1 MVVRG
6 SGMKIKEPVNAYTH
20 LAGGIAALPAV
31 AYLIC
36 QAALYAGVWHVVSF
50 SIYGASLVGLYL
62 ASGMYHMLTVSDKTE
77 MRLKKLDHMMIFL
90 LIAGTYTPLCL
101 IPLRGPWGWALF
113 GIIWGAAL
121 GGILLK
127 LFWIGAPRWLSTAFY
142 IVMGWMCVIA
152 IYPLIQKLPVG
163 ALSLL
168 LGGGVLYTVG
178 GIIYGTKRF
187 PLHIRHLGF
196 HEIFHIFVLG
206 GSVCHY
212 SMMVLYLLPMR

>member
-1 MVVRG
+1 M
-6 SGMKIKEPVNAYTH
+6 
-20 LAGGIAALPAV
+20 
-31 AYLIC
+31 
-36 QAALYAGVWHVVSF
+36 
-50 SIYGASLVGLYL
+50 VGLYL

-178 GIIYGTKRF
+178 GIIYGTGRF

-212 SMMVLYLLPMR
+212 SMMVLYLLPMLIDKRQQ

>member
-1 MVVRG
+1 M
-6 SGMKIKEPVNAYTH
+6 
-20 LAGGIAALPAV
+20 

-36 QAALYAGVWHVVSF
+36 QAVLYAGVWHVVSF
-50 SIYGASLVGLYL
+50 SIYGASLIGLYL

-152 IYPLIQKLPVG
+152 IYPLFKSSPWEL
-163 ALSLL
+163 
-168 LGGGVLYTVG
+168 
-178 GIIYGTKRF
+178 
-187 PLHIRHLGF
+187 
-196 HEIFHIFVLG
+196 
-206 GSVCHY
+206 
-212 SMMVLYLLPMR
+212 

>member
-1 MVVRG
+1 MAIKGDWHENKRTCQRIYPSGGGDSGASGGGLSDMSGSATRG
-6 SGMKIKEPVNAYTH
+6 G
-20 LAGGIAALPAV
+20 L
-31 AYLIC
+31 
-36 QAALYAGVWHVVSF
+36 HVVSF
-50 SIYGASLVGLYL
+50 SIYGVSLIALYT
-62 ASGMYHMLTVSDKTE
+62 ASGLYHMLTVSDKTE
-77 MRLKKLDHMMIFL
+77 MCLKKLDHMMIFL

-101 IPLRGPWGWALF
+101 IPLRGPWGWTLF

-127 LFWIGAPRWLSTAFY
+127 LFWINAPRWLSTAFY

-163 ALSLL
+163 GLGLL
-168 LGGGVLYTVG
+168 LGGGVLYTAG

-187 PLHIRHLGF
+187 PFHTKHLGF

-212 SMMVLYLLPMR
+212 CMMVLHLLPMR